1 MDVMGIG
8 GFINLTGY
16 VKRVVILTT
25 VRHDHIDNQLVYGI
39 DRTVLSEYQEIS
51 CQRGDAVGGY
61 PEGTVTGADVSSL
74 RPTNSPPDIPERAP
88 ETPSAEMYLRLDTF
102 IIVTR

>member
-1 MDVMGIG
+1 MGIG

-25 VRHDHIDNQLVYGI
+25 VRHDHIDDQLVYGI
-39 DRTVLSEYQEIS
+39 DRTVLSEYQEIG

-61 PEGTVTGADVSSL
+61 PERNGHRSRREFVT
-74 RPTNSPPDIPERAP
+74 TYQQPPDIPERAP

>member
-1 MDVMGIG
+1 MGIG

-39 DRTVLSEYQEIS
+39 DRTVLSEYQKIS
-51 CQRGDAVGGY
+51 SQRGDAVGSY
-61 PEGTVTGADVSSL
+61 PERNGHQEQT
-74 RPTNSPPDIPERAP
+74 
-88 ETPSAEMYLRLDTF
+88 
-102 IIVTR
+102 